1 VRHHACVNL
10 TVQAVPSSIH
20 CDHLIEAETGAAQD
34 LESAKITNK
43 VGASSSSLD
52 PPPRGAITLN
62 PPAADCLVCVRVR
75 TSSSNAAVAGSV

>member
-1 VRHHACVNL
+1 
-10 TVQAVPSSIH
+10 VQAVPSSIH

-52 PPPRGAITLN
+52 PPP
-62 PPAADCLVCVRVR
+62 AAEPSR
-75 TSSSNAAVAGSV
+75 